1 MIYDFN
7 EFRLLILV
15 GTFVGILYRQALE
28 FVDSLNLPFKF
39 LFIEFWHQRLPPES
53 DWCQNQAMF
62 GHRRRI
68 PESSQYSRCNDPG
81 KSASHISTITPKMT
95 SQFGTF
101 LESLIKSNF
110 T

>member
-39 LFIEFWHQRLPPES
+39 LFIEF
-53 DWCQNQAMF
+53 
-62 GHRRRI
+62 
-68 PESSQYSRCNDPG
+68 
-81 KSASHISTITPKMT
+81 
-95 SQFGTF
+95 
-101 LESLIKSNF
+101 
-110 T
+110 